1 MGLGRTRIAD
11 EERRRVA
18 EDRGRGRGRAREG
31 EGDDDHELLVS
42 FRALY
47 NSGPV
52 VVLTKILMSVS
63 MRCDK
68 CRSEALKIGA
78 KTTGVTFVGIEG
90 EEKDKVVVI
99 GEGVDAACLVVR
111 LRKKVGF
118 ADIISV
124 TDVDDT

>member
-1 MGLGRTRIAD
+1 MAK
-11 EERRRVA
+11 
-18 EDRGRGRGRAREG
+18 
-31 EGDDDHELLVS
+31 
-42 FRALY
+42 
-47 NSGPV
+47 
-52 VVLTKILMSVS
+52 KILMSVS

-78 KTTGVTFVGIEG
+78 KTTVTFVGIEG

>member
-1 MGLGRTRIAD
+1 MAK
-11 EERRRVA
+11 
-18 EDRGRGRGRAREG
+18 
-31 EGDDDHELLVS
+31 
-42 FRALY
+42 
-47 NSGPV
+47 
-52 VVLTKILMSVS
+52 KILMSVS

-68 CRSEALKIGA
+68 CRSEALNIGA

-118 ADIISV
+118 AFADIISV